1 MAAPRRYGRFVGTAL
16 AAGPLLAAGVIWASP
31 AQADEASYLNDLHN
45 SGIRDFKGGDPA
57 LLQVGY
63 KICQQLSYGAPPEQL
78 VALALQRSDGEE
90 GPNGLT
96 PDQANNLIA
105 YTSADLC
112 PPAH

>member
-1 MAAPRRYGRFVGTAL
+1 MAAQRRYGRFVGTAL

-45 SGIRDFKGGDPA
+45 SGIHDLNGGDPA

-63 KICQQLSYGAPPEQL
+63 KLCQQMQWGASPEQL
-78 VALALQRSDGEE
+78 VALALQRSDGQE

-96 PDQANNLIA
+96 PDMANNLIA
-105 YTSADLC
+105 YTAQDLC
-112 PPAH
+112 PKA